1 MGSLLWRSQAA
12 LRSVRRMTAAPRQ
25 MAAAAP
31 PVMRPSP
38 VGVTLMMVSCFLALA
53 SDPVCHNADQSHE
66 WTCSSHSIA

>member
-12 LRSVRRMTAAPRQ
+12 LRSVRRMTAAPWP

-38 VGVTLMMVSCFLALA
+38 VGVTLRMASCFFALA
-53 SDPVCHNADQSHE
+53 SDPVCHNANQPHE
-66 WTCSSHSIA
+66 WT